1 MKKLKL
7 TKKKQKVN
15 LASSKKDVI
24 VRSETTKQS
33 QKIMR
38 LPRPAFGG
46 TRNDGLSNLLN
57 KFLLFLFIF
66 LLPTQ
71 LGKHFFFKFSYL
83 SGVRVDYLA
92 PTIYVTDIL
101 AFLLFIMN
109 FKLVWHF
116 LKQKKILILLSLLF
130 VNLLVSRFPPVTL
143 YRYLKI
149 LEVIGIFY
157 IFKKG
162 LFPRFM
168 LLSGFLLAAAF
179 ELILS
184 TLQFINKHSLQ
195 GLFYFFGERPLN
207 LSMPGIAKASLSG
220 LEILRPYGTFSHPNS
235 MAGFYLLVYFFILTA
250 KKIPDSLSKK
260 ILLLVSSL
268 LVFLSFS
275 KVAIATFLLLNF
287 IYLWR
292 SSLKKNC
299 RLCFIS
305 HILIISIVSLVF
317 LQAKTDPLSLQKRLL
332 LTQNSLVI
340 IGQHPFFGVGLGN
353 YLLAQQQFPQRYA
366 DFLNQPV
373 HNLPLLLLSE
383 IGVVMLIIICII
395 FLKEFKNAVKNF
407 PYIFVVVLLT
417 GLFDHY
423 WLTLQQNFLLIGLV
437 LGVL

>member
-57 KFLLFLFIF
+57 KFLLFLFIL

-71 LGKHFFFKFSYL
+71 LGKHFFFDFSYL
-83 SGVRVDYLA
+83 SGIRVDYLA
-92 PTIYVTDIL
+92 PTIYLTDIL
-101 AFLLFIMN
+101 AFFLIILNLKTLIRLLI
-109 FKLVWHF
+109 
-116 LKQKKILILLSLLF
+116 QKKILVLISLLF
-130 VNLLVSRFPPVTL
+130 INILVSQFPPISL
-143 YRYLKI
+143 YRYIKI
-149 LEVIGIFY
+149 LELLAIYFVFKESRLPKSTLLYGFLIGGIFE
-157 IFKKG
+157 
-162 LFPRFM
+162 LF
-168 LLSGFLLAAAF
+168 LAT
-179 ELILS
+179 I
-184 TLQFINKHSLQ
+184 QFVNKHSLQ
-195 GLFYFFGERPLN
+195 GLLYFFGERPLN
-207 LSMPGIAKASLSG
+207 LTLPGIAKASLNG
-220 LEILRPYGTFSHPNS
+220 VEILRPYATFSHPNS
-235 MAGFYLLVYFFILTA
+235 LSGFYLLVYFFILTA

-305 HILIISIVSLVF
+305 RILIISIVSLLF
-317 LQAKTDPLSLQKRLL
+317 LQAKTDPLTLQKRLL
-332 LTQNSLVI
+332 LTKNSLAI
-340 IGQHPFFGVGLGN
+340 IGQRPFFGVGLGN
-353 YLLAQQQFPQRYA
+353 YLLAQQQFPQRFT

-373 HNLPLLLLSE
+373 HNLFLLLLSE
-383 IGVVMLIIICII
+383 VGALLIVVIFII
-395 FLKEFKNAVKNF
+395 FFQEFKKAVKNF
-407 PYIFVVVLLT
+407 PYLFAVVLLT
-417 GLFDHY
+417 GSFDHY
-423 WLTLQQNFLLIGLV
+423 WLSLQQNFLLIGVIFGML
-437 LGVL
+437 